1 VFVGDRTFDDIHG
14 AGSVGMR
21 TVLVP
26 HSVIPATQRGHTDGV
41 PDAVVQRLSE
51 LLSVVDGWR
60 ET

>member
-1 VFVGDRTFDDIHG
+1 MVVE
-14 AGSVGMR
+14 AVSGSAIR
-21 TVLVP
+21 
-26 HSVIPATQRGHTDGV
+26 RGHTDGV